1 MECPSLFGGRFCAA
15 LWSLQ
20 SSYKFRQNT
29 GYTGKACYSS
39 GAMGG
44 QGYPT
49 FCQWRLQL
57 TLGEMGVLQIVQKC
71 DGLFQRFSGLRRRC
85 RYAFPL
91 LSRECAE
98 DVDVG
103 EDIEIGMVIHRRM
116 RMCYPLFSFIRV
128 QMQLW
133 KLPPAFPAVS
143 MFQANLL
150 ILPAAAGGLGLEK
163 VYQCGLSTAL

>member
-1 MECPSLFGGRFCAA
+1 MEYPSLFGGRYCAA

-20 SSYKFRQNT
+20 AFYKFRQNT
-29 GYTGKACYSS
+29 RYTGKACYSS
-39 GAMGG
+39 GIMGG

-49 FCQWRLQL
+49 FCQWRLWL
-57 TLGEMGVLQIVQKC
+57 TLEAMGVLQIVQEC
-71 DGLFQRFSGLRRRC
+71 DRLFQRFSGLRRRC
-85 RYAFPL
+85 HYAFPV
-91 LSRECAE
+91 LSRERAE
-98 DVDVG
+98 DADVG
-103 EDIEIGMVIHRRM
+103 EDMEIGMVIHRM